1 MKGTKMESRSSS
13 DQARVTMRT
22 REITTNLHGTVEV
35 ENEITKEQSRSE
47 MFSKSEQVFEQVRN
61 DFIQSENTRLLNL
74 LQEWE
79 RPTLLHKLY
88 YRKRIHDV
96 LEEHHDLSDMFHVS
110 QLQDI
115 LHAEK
120 VSLHISFAEMKV
132 TTHLVDHTETN
143 NRIMQMLSSTLAER
157 TQFLQD
163 HLTDVG
169 SRNFHIAIHELMS
182 RKRKRER
189 TQMLEREDIKYE
201 NKKVKTTSGI
211 VVSRM
216 EPMRFPFSPD
226 ELKLLETNEIIE
238 GQIRFSFYENFITDL
253 VLSQAQDP
261 KLLIHTL
268 QQALTLKMIT
278 RNQHPTLFPWDFPT
292 LAEITKVEEIPFLA
306 IPFVPLDFFGDPE
319 NPRTYFAKCNI
330 LIDNNLF
337 EGVQLEMAL
346 VLQTHEYHEQARQ
359 AFNSM
364 IHQPRISQIKSVH
377 DHDDLLRLGDMDT
390 SQELKRLR
398 RSHTQMLAMD
408 QQRCHLTMLRDQINL
423 SLNKLDHRIRDA

>member
-1 MKGTKMESRSSS
+1 
-13 DQARVTMRT
+13 
-22 REITTNLHGTVEV
+22 
-35 ENEITKEQSRSE
+35 
-47 MFSKSEQVFEQVRN
+47 
-61 DFIQSENTRLLNL
+61 LNL

-79 RPTLLHKLY
+79 RPTLLQKLY

-96 LEEHHDLSDMFHVS
+96 LEEHHDLFDMVHVLR
-110 QLQDI
+110 LQDI
-115 LHAEK
+115 LDAEK
-120 VSLHISFAEMKV
+120 VSLHISFSEMKE

-143 NRIMQMLSSTLAER
+143 TRIMHMLSSTLAER
-157 TQFLQD
+157 TKFLQD
-163 HLTDVG
+163 HLTEVG

-189 TQMLEREDIKYE
+189 TQMFERKDMKYE
-201 NKKVKTTSGI
+201 QQNVNVYNNTSSGI

-226 ELKLLETNEIIE
+226 ELKFLETNEIIE
-238 GQIRFSFYENFITDL
+238 GQIRFSFYEKFITDL

-330 LIDNNLF
+330 LIHHNLY

-346 VLQTHEYHEQARQ
+346 VLQTPEYHEQAKQ
-359 AFNSM
+359 AFSSM
-364 IHQPRISQIKSVH
+364 IHYPRIRQIKSVH
-377 DHDDLLRLGDMDT
+377 DQDDLLRLGDMDT
-390 SQELKRLR
+390 SPELKRLR

-408 QQRCHLTMLRDQINL
+408 QQRCHLTTLRDQITL
-423 SLNKLDHRIRDA
+423 SLNKLDHKIRDA